1 MLENFFVWLVSWFWF
16 CIHIFLECISLSYV
30 SKNMLTFLDKIQLSI
45 KNTQQEKGEERP
57 KVQEKSEE
65 QDCDYWPI

>member
-1 MLENFFVWLVSWFWF
+1 MLENFFVCLVSWFWF
-16 CIHIFLECISLSYV
+16 CIHRFLECISLSYV

-45 KNTQQEKGEERP
+45 KNTHQKRGRKAQSVG
-57 KVQEKSEE
+57 KSEE